1 MTSNSVYHHIYK
13 QALPYKNWFI
23 GCFILAIVISAL
35 GPIRPY
41 FMQQIIDVD
50 LNNSNP
56 GGLIANKKSLL
67 QNVTML
73 FSLLILESV
82 LKFIF
87 VYSTSFF
94 SQNIVHDLRKKVFS
108 HILGLHVQYYDETPI
123 GRLTTRTVS
132 DVETINEV
140 YSDNF
145 FTIVSDIL
153 TIIFVLGVML
163 YTNVKLTLISLVTLP
178 FLYIATYIFKEKV
191 KAVNEK
197 LRDKIGELNAF
208 VQEHLMGFKIVKAF
222 VVENK
227 EFGKFKKLNQEYTDL
242 NVKTIWYYS
251 WFFPVL
257 ETLISV
263 SIGLVVSYVAINSF
277 EEKSLSAGV
286 ITSFLLYI
294 NLLFRPMRFIADK
307 FNSIQMGFVSSKR
320 VFDLLDTPSN
330 EVNTGN
336 LKPENIAGDVAFN
349 SVDFSYIAD
358 TPILKQLSFSIASGK
373 SLAIVGSTGS
383 GKTSIINVLNRF
395 YPIQSGKITIDKIE
409 IQDFELNYLRSK
421 IAMVLQDVYLF
432 TGSIYENIVVDN
444 QAITKAEVI
453 DMAKSLDVHDF
464 FMKLP
469 GDYDFEIKERGNS
482 LSHGQRQI
490 ISLFRAIA
498 KNPSILILDEATSS
512 IDSNTE
518 YYIQKLI
525 SKIIKNKTSI
535 VIAHRLSTIMEA
547 DTILVLDKGVVVGS
561 GSHAELLASNSYY
574 KKYFQSVEDKEVF

>member
-1 MTSNSVYHHIYK
+1 MNPPSVYQQIYR

-23 GCFILAIVISAL
+23 GCFILAVIISAL
-35 GPIRPY
+35 SPVRPY
-41 FMQQIIDVD
+41 FLQQIIDVD
-50 LNNSNP
+50 LKLSLKEN
-56 GGLIANKKSLL
+56 LIKHSFL
-67 QNVTML
+67 L
-73 FSLLILESV
+73 FSILLLESI

-87 VYSTSFF
+87 VYSTSYF

-108 HILGLHVQYYDETPI
+108 HLLGLHVQYFDETPI
-123 GRLTTRTVS
+123 GRLTTRTVN

-153 TIIFVLGVML
+153 TIIFVLGTMF

-178 FLYIATYIFKEKV
+178 FLYITTYVFKEKV
-191 KAVNEK
+191 KWVNEK

-222 VVENK
+222 VVEDK
-227 EFGKFKKLNQEYTDL
+227 EYLKFQKLNQEYTDL
-242 NVKTIWYYS
+242 NYKSIWYYS

-257 ETLISV
+257 ETLISI
-263 SIGLVVSYVAINSF
+263 SLGLVVSYVAIYSF
-277 EEKSLSAGV
+277 EEKELSAGI

-307 FNSIQMGFVSSKR
+307 FNSIQMGFVASKR
-320 VFDLLDTPSN
+320 VFDLLETPSK
-330 EVNTGN
+330 EVNFGTKKIEDIKG
-336 LKPENIAGDVAFN
+336 KIEFKNI
-349 SVDFSYIAD
+349 DFSY
-358 TPILKQLSFSIASGK
+358 TPNVPILKNVSFTIEAGT
-373 SLAIVGSTGS
+373 SLAIVGATGS
-383 GKTSIINVLNRF
+383 GKTSIINILNRF
-395 YPIQSGKITIDKIE
+395 YPFQSGKILIDDID
-409 IQDFELNYLRSK
+409 INELDLTFLRSK

-432 TGSIYENIVVDN
+432 SGSITENIAVEN
-444 QAITKAEVI
+444 QSISKDQIIE
-453 DMAKSLDVHDF
+453 MSKGLDVHDF

-469 GDYDFEIKERGNS
+469 GNYDFQIKERGNS

-535 VIAHRLSTIMEA
+535 VIAHRLSTIVES
-547 DTILVLDKGVVVGS
+547 DRVLVLDKGTIVGY
-561 GSHAELLASNSYY
+561 GTHLDLLKSNIHYQ
-574 KKYFQSVEDKEVF
+574 KYFQSIEDKKPI

>member
-1 MTSNSVYHHIYK
+1 MSSNNVYRQIYN
-13 QALPYKNWFI
+13 QALPYRRWFI
-23 GCFILAIVISAL
+23 ACFILAIIISAL
-35 GPIRPY
+35 SPVRPY

-50 LNNSNP
+50 LKLSIKENLVKHSFY
-56 GGLIANKKSLL
+56 
-67 QNVTML
+67 L
-73 FSLLILESV
+73 FALLIFESV

-87 VYSTSFF
+87 VYATSYF
-94 SQNIVHDLRKKVFS
+94 SLNIVHDLRKKVFT
-108 HILGLHVQYYDETPI
+108 HLLGLHVQYYDETPI

-132 DVETINEV
+132 DVETINEI

-153 TIIFVLGVML
+153 TIIFVLSTML
-163 YTNVKLTLISLVTLP
+163 YTNVTLTLISLVTLP
-178 FLYIATYIFKEKV
+178 FLYVATYIFKEKV

-222 VVENK
+222 VVEDK
-227 EFGKFKKLNQEYTDL
+227 EFDKFKKLNTEFTAL
-242 NVKTIWYYS
+242 NINAIWYYS

-263 SIGLVVSYVAINSF
+263 SIGLVVSYVAITSF
-277 EEKSLSAGV
+277 GDKNFSAGV

-307 FNSIQMGFVSSKR
+307 FNSIQMGFVASKR
-320 VFDLLDTPSN
+320 VFDLLETPSN
-330 EVNTGN
+330 EINNGTIC
-336 LKPENIAGDVAFN
+336 PEKINGDISFN
-349 SVDFSYIAD
+349 NVEFSYLPD
-358 TPILKQLSFSIASGK
+358 VPILKNISFSIPAGQ

-395 YPIQSGKITIDKIE
+395 YPIQGGEVMIDNIKLD
-409 IQDFELNYLRSK
+409 DFELKYLRNK
-421 IAMVLQDVYLF
+421 IGMVLQDVYLF
-432 TGSIYENIVVDN
+432 SGSIYENIVVDN
-444 QAITKAEVI
+444 EGVTKEEI
-453 DMAKSLDVHDF
+453 IQMAKSLDVHDF

-469 GDYDFEIKERGNS
+469 GDYDFAIKERGNS

-498 KNPSILILDEATSS
+498 KNPAILILDEATSS

-518 YYIQKLI
+518 FYIQKLI
-525 SKIIKNKTSI
+525 SKSIKNKTSI

-547 DTILVLDKGVVVGS
+547 DNILVLDKGVIVGM
-561 GSHAELLASNSYY
+561 GKHTELLATNTYY
-574 KKYFQSVEDKEVF
+574 QKYFETVEEN

>member
-1 MTSNSVYHHIYK
+1 MNPPSVYQQIYR

-23 GCFILAIVISAL
+23 GCFILAVIISAL
-35 GPIRPY
+35 SPVRPY
-41 FMQQIIDVD
+41 FLQQIIDVD
-50 LNNSNP
+50 LKLSLKEN
-56 GGLIANKKSLL
+56 LIKHSFL
-67 QNVTML
+67 L
-73 FSLLILESV
+73 FSILLLESI

-87 VYSTSFF
+87 VYSTSYF

-108 HILGLHVQYYDETPI
+108 HLLGLHVQYFDETPI
-123 GRLTTRTVS
+123 GRLTTRTVN

-153 TIIFVLGVML
+153 TIIFVLGTMF

-178 FLYIATYIFKEKV
+178 FLYITTYVFKEKV
-191 KAVNEK
+191 KWVNEK

-222 VVENK
+222 VVEDK
-227 EFGKFKKLNQEYTDL
+227 EYLKFQKLNQEYTDL
-242 NVKTIWYYS
+242 NYKSIWYYS

-257 ETLISV
+257 ETLISI
-263 SIGLVVSYVAINSF
+263 SLGLVVSYVAIYSF
-277 EEKSLSAGV
+277 EEKELSAGI

-307 FNSIQMGFVSSKR
+307 FNSIQMGFVASKR
-320 VFDLLDTPSN
+320 VFDLLETPSK
-330 EVNTGN
+330 EVNLGTKRIEGI
-336 LKPENIAGDVAFN
+336 KGKIEFKNI
-349 SVDFSYIAD
+349 DFSY
-358 TPILKQLSFSIASGK
+358 TPNVSILKNVSFTIEAGT
-373 SLAIVGSTGS
+373 SLAIVGATGS
-383 GKTSIINVLNRF
+383 GKTSIINILNRF
-395 YPIQSGKITIDKIE
+395 YPFQSGKILIDDID
-409 IQDFELNYLRSK
+409 INELDLNFLRSK

-432 TGSIYENIVVDN
+432 SGSITENIAVEN
-444 QAITKAEVI
+444 QSISKDQIIE
-453 DMAKSLDVHDF
+453 MSKGLDVHDF

-469 GDYDFEIKERGNS
+469 GNYDFQIKERGNS

-535 VIAHRLSTIMEA
+535 VIAHRLSTIVES
-547 DTILVLDKGVVVGS
+547 DRVLVLDKGTIVGY
-561 GSHAELLASNSYY
+561 GTHLDLLKSNIHYQ
-574 KKYFQSVEDKEVF
+574 KYFQSIEDKKPI